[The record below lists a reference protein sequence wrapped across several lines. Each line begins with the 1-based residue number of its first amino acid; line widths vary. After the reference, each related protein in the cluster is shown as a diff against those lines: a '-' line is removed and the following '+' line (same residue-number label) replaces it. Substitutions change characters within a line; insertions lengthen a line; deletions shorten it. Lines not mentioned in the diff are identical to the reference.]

1 MAIGLVW
8 PSSAFRCYYAV
19 TDSSTPAQGRE
30 DIAVV
35 LERAR
40 AAAIDY
46 YRLTGKPLGITG
58 EIGEYEAARILGL
71 KLSAAREAGYDAI
84 DPLGRRYQIKA
95 RRIGENGLRR
105 SQQLGSIKLTHP
117 WDSVLLVI
125 LDMEFRAA
133 GIWQA
138 EREAIALAI
147 AAPGSKAR
155 NERGALAVSK
165 FKSIGRKIW
174 PAR

>member
-1 MAIGLVW
+1 MDGTASIQN
-8 PSSAFRCYYAV
+8 R
-19 TDSSTPAQGRE
+19 DE
-30 DIAVV
+30 IAAV

-40 AAAIDY
+40 AAATDY

-58 EIGEYEAARILGL
+58 EIGEFEAARLLGL
-71 KLSAAREAGYDAI
+71 TLSKAREAGYDAV
-84 DPLGRRYQIKA
+84 DPAGRRYQIKA
-95 RRIGENGLRR
+95 RCANENWPRK
-105 SQQLGSIKLTHP
+105 SQRVGSIKLAHP

-125 LDMEFRAA
+125 LDMEFRAR

-138 EREAIALAI
+138 EREAIAAAI
-147 AAPGSKAR
+147 TAPGSKAR

-174 PAR
+174 PA